1 MRPGIII
8 RRDESVEG
16 PAADIVYVRA
26 HREGATDIDAER
38 RRELIRVS
46 AHRPDVGQ
54 ADRLIGHLAER
65 EAIETVPEVV
75 DLRRRKCPGPAELH
89 DTGCVGE
96 SPMERKSRAC
106 CKWLKSV
113 EVRSD
118 PEAGAYATR

>member
-1 MRPGIII
+1 MRPGKII

-54 ADRLIGHLAER
+54 ADRLIRHLAER

-75 DLRRRKCPGPAELH
+75 DLRRRKRPGPAELH
-89 DTGCVGE
+89 ETVCVGE
-96 SPMERKSRAC
+96 SPLERQSRAC
-106 CKWLKSV
+106 SKGLNTV
-113 EVRSD
+113 EIRAE
-118 PEAGAYATR
+118 PAAGDFV